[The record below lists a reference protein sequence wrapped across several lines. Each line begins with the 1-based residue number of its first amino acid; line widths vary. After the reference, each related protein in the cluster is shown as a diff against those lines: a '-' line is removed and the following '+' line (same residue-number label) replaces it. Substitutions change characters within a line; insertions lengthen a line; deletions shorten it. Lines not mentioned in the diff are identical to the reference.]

1 MEHYSV
7 MKKLLNIIN
16 FNYKKSN
23 YLKLYLKYSFKY
35 LFNIFNFKIILNML
49 ENKPF
54 DKFLLKLIYS
64 YNNIKN
70 SKIKLFY
77 ISKL

>member
-1 MEHYSV
+1 
-7 MKKLLNIIN
+7 
-16 FNYKKSN
+16 
-23 YLKLYLKYSFKY
+23 
-35 LFNIFNFKIILNML
+35 ML
-49 ENKPF
+49 DNKPF

-77 ISKL
+77 ILKL